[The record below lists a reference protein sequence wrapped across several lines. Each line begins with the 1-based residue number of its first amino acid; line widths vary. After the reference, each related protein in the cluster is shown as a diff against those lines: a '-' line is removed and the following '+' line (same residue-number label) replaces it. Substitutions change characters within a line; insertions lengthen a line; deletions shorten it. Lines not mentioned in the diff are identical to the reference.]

1 MEDNKKLS
9 YEEAMSE
16 LEKIL
21 VELEDDD
28 CTLQESIE
36 KFKKGIE
43 LYKYCNNIL
52 KAAEGEVKV
61 LLGDEESLAEFNF
74 FKEDEDEYY

>member
-1 MEDNKKLS
+1 MEEKKLS
-9 YEEAMSE
+9 YEEALQE

-21 VELEDDD
+21 IDLEDDD
-28 CTLQESIE
+28 CTLNESIE

-52 KAAEGEVKV
+52 KAAEGEVKI
-61 LLGDEESLAEFNF
+61 LLGDGESLREYDF
-74 FKEDEDEYY
+74 FREDEDEYY